1 MIKCI
6 SNNEFIKYVI
16 AGSFA
21 FLCDFSTIYIST
33 EFIGFHYLAS
43 GFIGYGVGLIVS
55 YFLNITWVFN
65 YRKYDRKIIEFS
77 IFNVIVIAGLV
88 FNEMIIYMAVNNFE
102 VHYLYGKIASG
113 FIIFLFNYYAKK
125 SLLFNENKR
134 IGVS

>member
-1 MIKCI
+1 MIKYI
-6 SNNEFIKYVI
+6 SNNELIKYVI

-21 FLCDFSTIYIST
+21 FFRDFSTIYIST
-33 EFIGFHYLAS
+33 EFIGLHYLIS

-55 YFLNITWVFN
+55 YFLNVTWVFS

-77 IFNVIVIAGLV
+77 IFNVIVIAGLML
-88 FNEMIIYMAVNNFE
+88 NEMIIYMAVNDFE

-125 SLLFNENKR
+125 SFLFNESKR
-134 IGVS
+134 IDAS